1 MTNNNNNTLN
11 TNAYKNMKSLV
22 MQMPELPKKN

>member
-1 MTNNNNNTLN
+1 MTNNNTYTLN
-11 TNAYKNMKSLV
+11 TDAYKNMKSLV